1 MRPPDIKADLVS
13 RSFFVLPCPMGRIA
27 VDPAD
32 LEMTLTVWLST
43 AGSHNAASIRDL
55 WTRTGELRDVSKQ
68 DAARRALAKY
78 LVKRMT
84 MSGWQVTK
92 LPVAPER
99 GR

>member
-1 MRPPDIKADLVS
+1 MTRITVTTAELEATLAVWLTTAGIK
-13 RSFFVLPCPMGRIA
+13 
-27 VDPAD
+27 DPA
-32 LEMTLTVWLST
+32 M
-43 AGSHNAASIRDL
+43 IRDL

-68 DAARRALAKY
+68 DAARHALAKY